1 MISKLIAEL
10 RAAKMAEETAKKTR
24 LDVENKILA
33 LYATPDGGE
42 GTHNDEEFSIAWKL
56 TRTVDQEKLSADFE
70 LLGANVQK
78 AFRWKPEVDLRQL
91 RNLQE
96 LDAPA
101 YAEAAKYFTSKP
113 AKTSV
118 TLKEKNV

>member
-1 MISKLIAEL
+1 MISKLITEL
-10 RAAKMAEETAKKTR
+10 RAAKLAEETAKKTR

-91 RNLQE
+91 RNLQL
-96 LDAPA
+96 LDVPA

-113 AKTSV
+113 AKPSV

>member
-1 MISKLIAEL
+1 MITKLVAEL
-10 RAAKMAEETAKKTR
+10 RAAKMAEETAKKNR

-56 TRTVDQEKLSADFE
+56 TRTVDAEALSAVFE
-70 LLGANVQK
+70 MLGANVQK
-78 AFRWKPEVDLRQL
+78 AFRWKPDVDLRQL
-91 RNLQE
+91 RALQE

-118 TLKEKNV
+118 TLKD

>member
-1 MISKLIAEL
+1 MISNLIAEL
-10 RAAKMAEETAKKTR
+10 RAAKEAEENAKQNR
-24 LDVENKILA
+24 LKIENKIIA
-33 LYATPDGGE
+33 LYAHPITGE
-42 GTHNDEEFSIAWKL
+42 GTHNDEEFSISWKL
-56 TRTVDQEKLSADFE
+56 TRTVDTEALSAEFE
-70 LLGANVQK
+70 MLGANVQK
-78 AFRWKPEVDLRQL
+78 AFRWKPEVDVRQL

-101 YAEAAKYFTSKP
+101 YAEAAKFFTSKP

>member
-10 RAAKMAEETAKKTR
+10 RAAKMAEETAKKNR

-56 TRTVDQEKLSADFE
+56 TRNVDAEALSAEFE
-70 LLGANVQK
+70 MLGANVQK

-91 RNLQE
+91 RV
-96 LDAPA
+96 
-101 YAEAAKYFTSKP
+101 
-113 AKTSV
+113 KTSMP
-118 TLKEKNV
+118 LLMHKLPNSSLQNPQNHP

>member
-1 MISKLIAEL
+1 MISKLISEL
-10 RAAKMAEETAKKTR
+10 RSAKMAEETAKKNR

-42 GTHNDEEFSIAWKL
+42 GTHNDEEFSIYWKL
-56 TRTVDQEKLSADFE
+56 TRTVDAEALSAEFE

-91 RNLQE
+91 RALQE

-101 YAEAAKYFTSKP
+101 YAQAAKFFTSKP
-113 AKTSV
+113 AKPSLN
-118 TLKEKNV
+118 LKD